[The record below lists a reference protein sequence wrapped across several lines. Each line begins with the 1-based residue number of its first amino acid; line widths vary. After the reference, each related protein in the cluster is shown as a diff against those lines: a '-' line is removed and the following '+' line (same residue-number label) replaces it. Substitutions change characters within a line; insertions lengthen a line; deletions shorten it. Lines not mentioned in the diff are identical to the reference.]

1 MSGRA
6 SAALDINIPAPRVA
20 ASATAIL
27 NDIDLSTLLSSC
39 SWGPSTN
46 SCATPAQRPFA
57 AGLAFVFLT
66 VRVNRQ
72 AATLALGL
80 NLVGGKRGNVRKKV
94 NDLETTLVRKQT
106 AGSD

>member
-1 MSGRA
+1 
-6 SAALDINIPAPRVA
+6 VA

-27 NDIDLSTLLSSC
+27 NDINLSTLLSSALGAIKFHAG
-39 SWGPSTN
+39 SQSSGL
-46 SCATPAQRPFA
+46 RRGFA
-57 AGLAFVFLT
+57 HVFLT

-72 AATLALGL
+72 VATLALGL

-94 NDLETTLVRKQT
+94 NGVATTLARKQT